1 VPLPPAAAAA
11 ALSRAA
17 PPPPLPRSQSRAQV
31 ASAASAPRPPPL
43 AAAATAA
50 ATHPVSSV
58 APPRHRARVLD
69 GRALAA
75 AWCADIRAEVSARSA
90 SPHIAR
96 PPGLAVVL
104 VGDCVDSMLYV
115 RNKRDACAGAGISF
129 RLVHLPESASQAAV
143 AAAVRSC
150 VADRSVHGVLV
161 QLPLPSHLDE
171 EAILETVSAEKDVD
185 GFHPLNAGRLSQ
197 RGRTPLFVPCT
208 PKGVLE
214 MLRRAGV
221 PVAGASAVVLGNSNT
236 VGMPLSML
244 LRDCGAA
251 TVTVCHAAAGA
262 AEDAAAAEKL
272 AAVARTADIL
282 VAAVGRP
289 GLVKAHWV
297 KPGAAV
303 LDVGI
308 NAVPIEDGAHPG
320 GMNRHA
326 GAAAGAPAAGFG
338 CHVSMADLS
347 AQELSWRVV
356 GDVAFEEVCAV
367 AGAVTPVPGGVGPMT
382 IAALL
387 DNVLHAWLRAET
399 DHYSE
404 LGCD

>member
-1 VPLPPAAAAA
+1 M
-11 ALSRAA
+11 
-17 PPPPLPRSQSRAQV
+17 
-31 ASAASAPRPPPL
+31 
-43 AAAATAA
+43 
-50 ATHPVSSV
+50 
-58 APPRHRARVLD
+58 LD

-75 AWCADIRAEVSARSA
+75 AWCADIRAEVSARAA
-90 SPHIAR
+90 SERIAR

-115 RNKRDACAGAGISF
+115 RNKRDACAAAGISF
-129 RLVHLPESASQAAV
+129 RLVHLPEVASQAAV

-161 QLPLPSHLDE
+161 QLPLPAHLDE
-171 EAILETVSAEKDVD
+171 EAILETVCADKDVD

-221 PVAGASAVVLGNSNT
+221 PVAGANAVVLGNSNT

-262 AEDAAAAEKL
+262 AEDADAAEKL

-308 NAVPIEDGAHPG
+308 NAVPIEGEEGLP
-320 GMNRHA
+320 R
-326 GAAAGAPAAGFG
+326 GAAASGAASSGGAPFS
-338 CHVSMADLS
+338 CHVSLSDLS